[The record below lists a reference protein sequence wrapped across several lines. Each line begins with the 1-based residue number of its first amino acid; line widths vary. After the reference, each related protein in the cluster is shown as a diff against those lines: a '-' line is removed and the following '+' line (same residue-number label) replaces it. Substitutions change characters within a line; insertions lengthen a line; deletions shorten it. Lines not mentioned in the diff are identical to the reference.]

1 MSLLRNNLLK
11 QALQLIPGESYDYL
25 QYLSEEINTM
35 GISVPVYAEAV
46 TITPDNGIVQSVE
59 NSLYQQLGLDLEKNY
74 KIFYGAIDFKS
85 NEKQEHPDRF
95 IYKGAI
101 YETVRNTNWFEYD
114 GWSGVLAVEIKGLT
128 PPQDD
133 NNNQEES
140 LSNDNQDGEQ
150 NI

>member
-1 MSLLRNNLLK
+1 MSILRSNLLK
-11 QALQLIPGESYDYL
+11 QALNLIPGESYEYL
-25 QYLSEEINTM
+25 KYKSDEVNDL
-35 GISVPVYAEAV
+35 GISVATYEEAV
-46 TITPDNGIVQSVE
+46 TVTPDNGIVQSLE

-74 KIFYGAIDFKS
+74 KIFYGALNIKS
-85 NEKQEHPDRF
+85 NETQEHPDRF
-95 IYKGAI
+95 IYKGAT

-114 GWSGVLAVEIKGLT
+114 GWSGVLAVEVKGLT

-140 LSNDNQDGEQ
+140 LSNDNQNGEQ